1 MRLKSNKK
9 RVFGELE
16 FSLKKGH
23 VLKALT
29 SKQSKW
35 GERLFTVGSMEVT
48 KDLENV
54 LQIK

>member
-35 GERLFTVGSMEVT
+35 GERLFTVGSM
-48 KDLENV
+48 
-54 LQIK
+54 